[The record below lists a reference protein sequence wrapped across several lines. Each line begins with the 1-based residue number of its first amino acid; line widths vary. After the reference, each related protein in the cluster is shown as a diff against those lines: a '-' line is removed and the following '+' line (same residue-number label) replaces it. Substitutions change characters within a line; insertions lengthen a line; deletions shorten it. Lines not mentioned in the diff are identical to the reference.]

1 MRTLSRYNNVW
12 DIFDTWH
19 NNALNDVSYQSNV
32 SGYYSNTETGYK
44 YELELPGYSKK
55 DVTISA
61 VDGVITINAVK
72 GEKTRKFSIG
82 VPEDADLSSTEG
94 QLTNGLLKLKVE
106 KQEKAKPI
114 TVKLK

>member
-1 MRTLSRYNNVW
+1 MRTLSNYNNVW

-19 NNALNDVSYQSNV
+19 NTLNDVSCRSNV
-32 SGYYSNTETGYK
+32 SGYYNETENGYE

-61 VDGVITINAVK
+61 VDGAITINAVK

-94 QLTNGLLKLKVE
+94 QLTNGLLKLKIE
-106 KQEKAKPI
+106 KV
-114 TVKLK
+114 TLKY

>member
-19 NNALNDVSYQSNV
+19 NTLNDVSCRSNL
-32 SGYYSNTETGYK
+32 SGYYKETENGYEN
-44 YELELPGYSKK
+44 ELALPGYSKK

-61 VDGVITINAVK
+61 VDGAITINAVK

>member
-1 MRTLSRYNNVW
+1 MKSLHRHNNVW

-19 NNALNDVSYQSNV
+19 NSVFDDVTHRSNSV
-32 SGYYSNTETGYK
+32 GYYNETENGYE
-44 YELELPGYSKK
+44 YELELPRYSKK

-72 GEKTRKFSIG
+72 GEKTRKLSVG
-82 VPEDADLSSTEG
+82 VPEDADLSSIEG
-94 QLTNGLLKLKVE
+94 QLTNGLLTLKVE
-106 KQEKAKPI
+106 KLEKAKPI